1 MLQTTLTKQKITTR
15 QTTMKVFLTI
25 LTLTISL
32 NSFATEWLTYY
43 VYFETEYSQGT
54 WTRTN
59 ILEQSNYKYLTVE
72 AYEDLFGSEDEQ
84 LVDKFLSRLKTKKP
98 DLYKWKYNLT
108 FKGDTVVITTKE
120 KPENIATIKNEITA
134 TLTFNNFK
142 AVTFNFGDNSETLT
156 NKDLTLPYFDLV
168 SKHITQ
174 TTETTEIQQ
183 PSERNQTVQPTE
195 TKNPLT
201 PWLIISIIFN
211 FGLVGLLIMNRLK
224 K

>member
-1 MLQTTLTKQKITTR
+1 
-15 QTTMKVFLTI
+15 MKVFLTI

-54 WTRTN
+54 WTRTD
-59 ILEQSNYKYLTVE
+59 ILEQSKYKYLTVE
-72 AYEDLFGSEDEQ
+72 VYEDLFGSGDEQ

-98 DLYKWKYNLT
+98 DLYKWKYDLT
-108 FKGDTVVITTKE
+108 FQGDTVVITTKE
-120 KPENIATIKNEITA
+120 KPENIETIKNEITA

-168 SKHITQ
+168 SKQMTQ
-174 TTETTEIQQ
+174 TTDTTVIQQ
-183 PSERNQTVQPTE
+183 PSEQNQTAQPTE

-201 PWLIISIIFN
+201 IWLIISIIFN
-211 FGLVGLLIMNRLK
+211 FGLVGLLTMK
-224 K
+224 KIKK